1 MDGYEFQKGTISEL
15 EETDEN
21 IAYWS
26 TPVDTKNKSQYEWYA
41 RQKNAILCRLLD
53 VEFTKVM
60 QCTTTTQVWD
70 KLKSIYEGYEKVNR
84 DNLQNPFAQ
93 FEMIQM
99 KEEEDIALY
108 FLRVDETL
116 KSITGLGGTLQ
127 EFFFYKKSWEPY
139 LHYLI
144 QRY

>member
-1 MDGYEFQKGTISEL
+1 
-15 EETDEN
+15 
-21 IAYWS
+21 
-26 TPVDTKNKSQYEWYA
+26 
-41 RQKNAILCRLLD
+41 
-53 VEFTKVM
+53 M

-116 KSITGLGGTLQ
+116 KSITGLGGTLE
-127 EFFFYKKSWEPY
+127 EFFFTKNHDYPTFT
-139 LHYLI
+139 I
-144 QRY
+144 